1 MTPFPFSPGDLL
13 KPNPSAFFGCFHF
26 LDLGCVGKRVDG
38 YVSRTYPLDSLFL
51 VMDCFLFQT
60 LIMGPELSWP
70 PKFFVLTEE
79 FQSLCQVPPASTRF
93 QREKFGFV
101 DPQSRGLG

>member
-51 VMDCFLFQT
+51 VMDCFFVSNPDYGPGT
-60 LIMGPELSWP
+60 LLAAKILCPDGRISIIVPSP
-70 PKFFVLTEE
+70 S
-79 FQSLCQVPPASTRF
+79 SLNKVST
-93 QREKFGFV
+93 
-101 DPQSRGLG
+101 